1 MSIFNRAIPPY
12 FLLDPALCA
21 GPNSPWSK
29 ALRLK
34 KSIISVSRA
43 WYDAGVSF
51 LYEDICIHRIAQIFD
66 LFQTLKLSAKLGSLV
81 KSFEIYCYIP
91 LNITAE
97 FNLCLN
103 FLLGHFPRLSTFTF
117 SSPCGLPSSAL
128 VLPPST
134 NITHLRLSA
143 ARLEYAVVIGV
154 MEHVKL
160 TMRSLKL
167 SLSHDQLGVSD
178 EIAKQDV
185 DLLAL
190 ETLVLSTPYPQL
202 GHVIKHWKMPSLRRL
217 TFSCWGSQ
225 TKPPPL
231 LRLLE
236 AHGRHLTF
244 LHISRSNFTLNA
256 RQLSSVADHCPHLE
270 HLIIYPEII
279 SLASWKDDSLVHSN
293 VRWLFL
299 QGRSHSSLKFFMGKA
314 PLISSPRPGFPKQK
328 FPALQGVRRILDLPR
343 ALIEWPER
351 FEACLTSMDLL
362 PFTIDAFQTQLQCT
376 TDCVSWT
383 EPEWNYG
390 VYEDQDLPGD
400 DTDSEISYDP
410 VNSEKDEEADES
422 GYVQI
427 PWTPEE
433 RARLEGGSIYS
444 YASASDS
451 ETSDDSG
458 SYSDDEGFDINENA
472 RMDLAP
478 AHFSSILADVI
489 VDSDKM
495 DVEPLIQ

>member
-43 WYDAGVSF
+43 WYGAGVSF
-51 LYEDICIHRIAQIFD
+51 LYEDICIRRIAQIFD
-66 LFQTLKLSAKLGSLV
+66 LFQTLKLSVKLGSLV

-117 SSPCGLPSSAL
+117 SSPCGLPSSVL

-154 MEHVKL
+154 LEHVKI
-160 TMRSLKL
+160 TMRSLQL
-167 SLSHDQLGVSD
+167 SLGYHQLEVTD
-178 EIAKQDV
+178 EISKQDV

-190 ETLVLSTPYPQL
+190 ETLVLSAPRIQL
-202 GHVIKHWKMPSLRRL
+202 FHIINHWKMPSLRRL
-217 TFSCWGSQ
+217 TFSCWSSQ
-225 TKPPPL
+225 TGPHPL

-236 AHGRHLTF
+236 DHGRHLTF
-244 LHISRSNFTLNA
+244 LHIPSSDLTLNA
-256 RQLSSVADHCPHLE
+256 RQLSSVAGHCPRLE

-279 SLASWKDDSLVHSN
+279 PLASWKDDSLVHSN

-299 QGRSHSSLKFFMGKA
+299 QGWSNSSLEFFTGKA
-314 PLISSPRPGFPKQK
+314 PRISSPRPGFPKQK

-376 TDCVSWT
+376 ADCVSWT

-390 VYEDQDLPGD
+390 VYEDQDVPGD
-400 DTDSEISYDP
+400 TYTDSEVSYDSA
-410 VNSEKDEEADES
+410 NSKKDEEVDES
-422 GYVQI
+422 RYVQI

-433 RARLEGGSIYS
+433 RSRLEGGSRYS

-451 ETSDDSG
+451 ETSDESE
-458 SYSDDEGFDINENA
+458 SYSDDEGSDINENA

-489 VDSDKM
+489 VASDKM
-495 DVEPLIQ
+495 DVEP